1 MLPRVAQAQ
10 LCRPEG
16 LRTPETEPDSPPI
29 TPYTQ
34 KIYIPPAMAPVD
46 PALIDPGPNNGRF
59 RHQRFNEF
67 PPVHYYIQEQT
78 EGFWNYHDELTAI
91 TAGQTGSLARSEERR
106 GGKECVRPC
115 RSRWSPFH

>member
-1 MLPRVAQAQ
+1 MAKRRDLLKGGVAALATTPAIFGGSMLPRVAQAQ

-59 RHQRFNEF
+59 RHQRVKEF
-67 PPVHYYIQEQT
+67 PPEI
-78 EGFWNYHDELTAI
+78 GRA
-91 TAGQTGSLARSEERR
+91 SRR
-106 GGKECVRPC
+106 GRVYQYV
-115 RSRWSPFH
+115 